1 MDSTEE
7 IKEVLLTLA
16 NTQTE
21 VEVALNKII
30 DMPNKYVE
38 KRTKDYLKVYLDQ
51 INCNIRNTIRQIN
64 RDNYEVIEDMFE
76 VLCGNINELERLCN
90 ILKENK

>member
-38 KRTKDYLKVYLDQ
+38 KRSKDYLKVYLDQ
-51 INCNIRNTIRQIN
+51 INCIIRNTIKQIN
-64 RDNYEVIEDMFE
+64 RDNYEAIEDMFE
-76 VLCGNINELERLCN
+76 VLCGNINELERLCS
-90 ILKENK
+90 ILKGNK